1 MTTALYFLR
10 CKQNNL
16 TIEELDSLTTGAVF
30 DMLTES
36 LNDDFEYQEVASQE
50 DFDNF

>member
-1 MTTALYFLR
+1 MTTALYLLR

-16 TIEELDSLTTGAVF
+16 TIEEMDSLTTGAIF

-36 LNDDFEYQEVASQE
+36 LNDNEEYQEVASQE